1 MDGYL
6 TYYDPVWGRT
16 SFEADLT
23 VNCSGLSPGET
34 YAVGI
39 RTGPWRF
46 PDSPPHIV
54 AVFTADRNGK
64 GKAVWSGEFENW
76 LEVCVVRTDDGVMV
90 LDQP

>member
-6 TYYDPVWGRT
+6 TYYDPGMGEIDYVVG
-16 SFEADLT
+16 LT

-39 RTGPWRF
+39 RTGPWWS
-46 PDSPPHIV
+46 PDWPPYIV

-64 GKAVWSGEFENW
+64 GKAVWSGGFENW
-76 LEVCVVRTDDGVMV
+76 IEVCVVRTDDGVIV